1 MFYDAS
7 DHLANGNPS
16 EARKFCDMAV
26 ETIPGDRN
34 LQLTLLLGRCTGLI
48 MEGRYLD
55 AISDA
60 FAVLR
65 FDDAPALGGM
75 LPGYSTFHSMAYFC
89 LAKCYF
95 ELGQTEI
102 HQIAFERH
110 REIEERVAKAK
121 ANATGSSTNAPVD
134 KMSVEQLKQDG
145 NKYFQAGKYL
155 QAAMTY
161 HGGLIL
167 DPDNHILHSNICQ
180 AMLLDNNPRLA
191 KYHAKRCVELKPSWP
206 KGYYRL
212 GMVLLRLGE
221 YSEAVK
227 VLEKASSLAKQ
238 QGMPYDAALA
248 NALKEARAKQA
259 TGKSTR

>member
-1 MFYDAS
+1 MPWF
-7 DHLANGNPS
+7 
-16 EARKFCDMAV
+16 
-26 ETIPGDRN
+26 N
-34 LQLTLLLGRCTGLI
+34 L
-48 MEGRYLD
+48 EKRYLD

-65 FDDAPALGGM
+65 FDDAPALGEM
-75 LPGYSTFHSMAYFC
+75 LPGYSTCHSVAYFC
-89 LAKCYF
+89 LSKCYF

-102 HQIAFERH
+102 HQMAFERH
-110 REIEERVAKAK
+110 REIEERATKAK
-121 ANATGSSTNAPVD
+121 TNVAGSSTNAPVD

-145 NKYFQAGKYL
+145 NKYFKAGQYVQAT
-155 QAAMTY
+155 MTY
-161 HGGLIL
+161 YGGLLL

-180 AMLLDNNPRLA
+180 AMLRDGSPRLA

-221 YSEAVK
+221 YSEVVK
-227 VLEKASSLAKQ
+227 VLEKASSLAEQ
-238 QGMPYDAALA
+238 QDMPYDAALA

-259 TGKSTR
+259 TERGTR